1 MLETVKVTNYDVK
14 FTNYSTG
21 ASNNT
26 LELLFSLENNPSV
39 NEDSN
44 LIVRLSTGFNSTPNL
59 TCKHLFT
66 NMIFSCNS
74 SNGTITIRNVFKP
87 SNVTLTSKR
96 ML

>member
-39 NEDSN
+39 NEDS
-44 LIVRLSTGFNSTPNL
+44 
-59 TCKHLFT
+59 
-66 NMIFSCNS
+66 
-74 SNGTITIRNVFKP
+74 
-87 SNVTLTSKR
+87 
-96 ML
+96 